1 MTSSLLHS
9 YNAFNA
15 SQPTTIPENQND
27 KGGYAVTSFVGPSGH
42 YLGSGFIYKKA
53 DLVKAV
59 ISRIA
64 LDASLVD
71 FRHLKINEAD
81 GNQSPVKSE
90 LIDRLSF
97 SANIDQTGRMF
108 IYDVVW
114 SLLDEGH
121 VAIVPIDTSKN
132 LSKAS
137 TFDILSMRVA
147 KIEQWYPRHVRVR
160 CYNDRNGTEQ
170 DLVLEKEKVAII
182 ESPLL
187 TVLKDS
193 NPTLSLLQQK
203 INLMNKQDANT
214 ASGRING
221 FFQFPYQTNSSRLKE
236 RAERRRKE
244 ITEEMAN
251 NTYGIATL
259 DAKEK
264 FIPVG
269 GGIPNNLLEDIRILQ
284 QDFYNQIGITETI
297 ITGTAK
303 SSELNLYYN
312 RVIDPI
318 LQAITDSINRSFL
331 TKTAR
336 TQGQR
341 IMYFRDPFRMIPVE
355 SIANTADLF
364 SRNGILT
371 PNEIR
376 SLVGKMPHPDPVAN
390 KLFNR
395 NIADAN
401 QNGGIAT
408 PGQEDIDGDGFP
420 DSEQQGGPMTDTQ
433 PEEEMII
440 YRDGRG
446 GYVDEYGN
454 PVDENGN
461 PIG

>member
-1 MTSSLLHS
+1 MTSTLLHS
-9 YNAFNA
+9 FNAFNA
-15 SQPTTIPENQND
+15 LQSLSTPNNQN
-27 KGGYAVTSFVGPSGH
+27 GYSGVSVNATTGPSGH
-42 YLGSGFIYKKA
+42 YLSTGYMYRKA

-71 FRHLKINEAD
+71 FKHLKINEAD

-90 LIDRLSF
+90 LIDRLTW

-121 VAIVPIDTSKN
+121 IAIVPVDTNKDISN
-132 LSKAS
+132 TT

-147 KIEQWYPRHVRVR
+147 KIEQWYPRHVRVK
-160 CYNDRNGTEQ
+160 CYNDQTGLEQ
-170 DLVLEKEKVAII
+170 SLVMEKEKISII
-182 ESPLL
+182 ESPLV

-193 NPTLSLLQQK
+193 NPVLSLLQQK
-203 INLMNKQDANT
+203 MTLMNQQDSNA
-214 ASGRING
+214 ASGKING
-221 FFQFPYQTNSSRLKE
+221 FFQFPYQTNSTRLKE
-236 RAERRRKE
+236 RAEARREE
-244 ITEEMAN
+244 ITKEMAN
-251 NTYGIATL
+251 NKYGIATL
-259 DAKEK
+259 DANEK

-269 GGIPNNLLEDIRILQ
+269 GGITNNLLEEIRTLQ
-284 QDFYNQIGITETI
+284 QDFYDQIGITETI
-297 ITGTAK
+297 IKGTAS

-318 LQAITDSINRSFL
+318 LQAIVDSINRTFL

-355 SIANTADLF
+355 SIASTADLF
-364 SRNGILT
+364 SRNGIFT

-376 SLVGKMPHPDPVAN
+376 ARVGKMPHPDPIAN

-401 QNGGIAT
+401 QNGGIMT
-408 PGQEDIDGDGFP
+408 PGQEDANRNGVP
-420 DSEQQGGPMTDTQ
+420 DSQESANMNGTE
-433 PEEEMII
+433 PEEIVI
-440 YRDGRG
+440 YEDGNG
-446 GYVDEYGN
+446 GYVDEHGN

-461 PIG
+461 PLG